1 MIQSSPGLHAVA
13 HRGGDTRTRMGLTM
27 PIPDESFAE
36 AFAQLW
42 PHLDPLYRSFSG
54 DGLLIAA
61 ARTGRA
67 IEAYLHLA
75 LDRSAG
81 DRPEFVVVGRHS
93 ACDLRLGQD
102 DSISLRHV
110 MVSAERRSDELRVRL
125 LDLATDAG
133 ILTEDGQRCC
143 GLAADGAAFVG
154 LGQYKLFLLPT
165 GSLAPL
171 PWGATAAESWAAI
184 PERVYVDQR
193 SAGMSA
199 DQAPRV
205 RLVPSFDRQS
215 IATQILDPPTTLR
228 EAKPAPGT
236 RGARVGRIGLQAGA
250 ASESYDVHAADLARG
265 LLVGRY
271 DRCTVGAEDDRL
283 SRVHLL
289 LIHDH
294 DACWAVDTAS
304 SNGTTVNG
312 DRIRQVPLD
321 APAQLCLAKAITVT
335 WTPA

>member
-1 MIQSSPGLHAVA
+1 MNQSSPGLRAN
-13 HRGGDTRTRMGLTM
+13 RRRSGDTRTRMALTTPN
-27 PIPDESFAE
+27 PIESFAQ
-36 AFAQLW
+36 AFARLW
-42 PHLDPLYRSFSG
+42 PDLDPLYRSLPG

-61 ARTGRA
+61 ARAGRA
-67 IEAYLHLA
+67 IEAYLHIA
-75 LDRSAG
+75 FDDASE
-81 DRPEFVVVGRHS
+81 RPEFVVVGRHS

-110 MVSAERRSDELRVRL
+110 MISAERRSGELRVRL

-143 GLAADGAAFVG
+143 GLGADGAAFVG

-171 PWGATAAESWAAI
+171 PWGPTAAETWAAI

-193 SAGMSA
+193 SAGTSPER
-199 DQAPRV
+199 APRV
-205 RLVPSFDRQS
+205 RLVPSDDRHG
-215 IATQILDPPTTLR
+215 IATQILDPPTALH
-228 EAKPAPGT
+228 ESKPPLGA

-250 ASESYDVHAADLARG
+250 ACESYDVHSADLARG

-289 LIHDH
+289 LIRDR
-294 DACWAVDTAS
+294 DGCWAVDTAS
-304 SNGTTVNG
+304 SNGTTVDG
-312 DRIRQVPLD
+312 DRIRQVALD
-321 APAQLCLAKAITVT
+321 APAQLCLGTAITVT
-335 WTPA
+335 WTPG